1 MLIIRAL
8 KTNQSSNLSVQV
20 CERGTWI
27 QQRTRVFSCL
37 CQKHLRSLSE
47 TFAFFV
53 RNICILCQKH
63 LYSLSETFAKTN
75 ENQREPM
82 KQHRCTLGT
91 SHSYMSFSLLV
102 SFCTAT
108 YTPFNICTKHTDCN
122 IYTKCTDWQ

>member
-1 MLIIRAL
+1 MGPRR
-8 KTNQSSNLSVQV
+8 TQRSFSLSRWNSLAPSPNQV
-20 CERGTWI
+20 CERGTWT
-27 QQRTRVFSCL
+27 QQRTKVFSC
-37 CQKHLRSLSE
+37 
-47 TFAFFV
+47 
-53 RNICILCQKH
+53 LCQKH
-63 LYSLSETFAKTN
+63 LYSLSETFAETN

-122 IYTKCTDWQ
+122 ICTKHTDCNIYTKCTDWQ